1 MDVLTTTC
9 PLHLRRI
16 GLTETNYSPEEVL
29 DALFW
34 IAARSEHTADYNAH
48 IYRLLAEVD
57 DDYA

>member
-1 MDVLTTTC
+1 M
-9 PLHLRRI
+9 
-16 GLTETNYSPEEVL
+16 TETKYNPEEVL